1 MIKIKNNFD
10 LEATITCGQIFRFKK
25 INNKYIVIL
34 KDRVISLEEDSDEI
48 IIKSNKEDN
57 LKEVIYDYFDLDRDY
72 NKIEKDILKLDKRIK
87 DTLVFNRG
95 LKMIHQDPFETI
107 LEYVISQNNRVTS
120 IANSLDLIA
129 LNYGEKV
136 IFENET
142 YYLLPDYKKI
152 KELKIEDYRNCK
164 VGFRDKYL
172 YEIISKINNN
182 ELDIN
187 KIYDMGSED
196 ALKYLMSFKG
206 IGNKV
211 ASCILLFAYQKFDV
225 YPIDTWVKKYMLD
238 EYNIDSELKIKEY
251 TKKTYKE
258 YSGIVIQYMFNYK
271 RNKN

>member
-72 NKIEKDILKLDKRIK
+72 NKIEKDILKLDKKIK

-129 LNYGEKV
+129 
-136 IFENET
+136 
-142 YYLLPDYKKI
+142 
-152 KELKIEDYRNCK
+152 
-164 VGFRDKYL
+164 
-172 YEIISKINNN
+172 
-182 ELDIN
+182 
-187 KIYDMGSED
+187 
-196 ALKYLMSFKG
+196 
-206 IGNKV
+206 
-211 ASCILLFAYQKFDV
+211 
-225 YPIDTWVKKYMLD
+225 
-238 EYNIDSELKIKEY
+238 
-251 TKKTYKE
+251 
-258 YSGIVIQYMFNYK
+258 FN
-271 RNKN
+271 